1 MLMPFFIFTIGEY
14 DIFVYFENFLLPK
27 MPIHAVV
34 NENSMEGVTVVLR
47 GHGLA
52 GARVGEEAEIVIDGK
67 DAGDG
72 EPDVS
77 LTGVKSDIKVK
88 LVAIG
93 PRLYKAIYE
102 PRIPGTYLLNV
113 LWNQKQV
120 KGCPLKVPI
129 LPSCDAKRVICTGDG
144 LKGGTIGKEIKAFID
159 TRRAGP
165 GELSAQCVGPNKAAI
180 CELYDQND
188 GTFTLLIHPQEG
200 GKHTLTIKYG
210 GQHIIGKLLTIFID
224 KFIE

>member
-1 MLMPFFIFTIGEY
+1 
-14 DIFVYFENFLLPK
+14 

>member
-1 MLMPFFIFTIGEY
+1 
-14 DIFVYFENFLLPK
+14 
-27 MPIHAVV
+27 MPIHAIV

-72 EPDVS
+72 EPDVT

-88 LVAIG
+88 LIAIG
-93 PRLYKAIYE
+93 PRLYKALYE

-129 LPSCDAKRVICTGDG
+129 LPSCDSKRVICTGDG

-165 GELSAQCVGPNKAAI
+165 GELSVQCIGPNKAAI

-210 GQHIIGKLLTIFID
+210 GQHIIG
-224 KFIE
+224 